1 MTSVLT
7 SSLTVVGRM
16 RLVEPESTTVDR
28 KTVGPSDVETTVSY
42 VLLPSWSLVKLR
54 PVRVTS

>member
-1 MTSVLT
+1 LT